1 MPSSD
6 LLVNGVGLV
15 AVATLVA
22 YAVLAGPDF
31 GAGVWDLLARGS
43 RASEQRAVIAAAMG
57 PVWEANHVWLIFLI
71 ILLFTAYPTA
81 FAALSVAFFV
91 PFHLVLAG
99 IVLRGAA
106 FVFRTYTRSGAGPAR
121 AWGRVFGI
129 ASVFTPFVLGA
140 ALGAT
145 ATGEV
150 RVLDGRVQ
158 PGAGLAWLQAFP
170 LALGALTLLLCA
182 HTAALRLALMS
193 RGPVRQDFRRR
204 GLAVGLLAGVIS
216 LGTLVLLMGTAPRLW
231 DGLMSLRAVPVL
243 VVAVL
248 LAPASASALWRRH
261 FGLARAFGVGQ
272 VVCLL
277 VAWAL
282 AQWPYI
288 VYPDVLLDAAAAP
301 PATLAF
307 VLATLPVGMGLVL
320 PSLWLLFTVF
330 RDLPRRAADPREAHE
345 SARAPEAARP

>member
-1 MPSSD
+1 MPSLD
-6 LLVNGVGLV
+6 LVNGVGLV
-15 AVATLVA
+15 VVATLVA

-43 RASEQRAVIAAAMG
+43 RASEQRAIIAAAMG

-71 ILLFTAYPTA
+71 ILLFTAYPAA

-106 FVFRTYTRSGAGPAR
+106 FVFRNYGGGAT

-129 ASVFTPFVLGA
+129 ASMLTPVVLGA

-145 ATGEV
+145 ATGGV
-150 RVLDGRVQ
+150 RVVDGHVQ
-158 PGAGLAWLQAFP
+158 PGAGLAWLQPFP
-170 LALGALTLLLCA
+170 LALGVLTLLLCA
-182 HTAALRLALMS
+182 HVAALRLALMS
-193 RGPVRQDFRRR
+193 RGRVREDFRRNALGI
-204 GLAVGLLAGVIS
+204 GLVAVVLS
-216 LGTLVLLMGTAPRLW
+216 LGTLMLLMGTAPRLR
-231 DGLMSLRAVPVL
+231 DGLMSLRAAPVL
-243 VVAVL
+243 ILAVL
-248 LAPASASALWRRH
+248 LAPASAGALWRRRY
-261 FGLARAFGVGQ
+261 GLARGLGVGQ
-272 VVCLL
+272 VVGLL
-277 VAWAL
+277 VAWTL

-288 VYPDVLLDAAAAP
+288 IYPDVLLHAAAAP

-307 VLATLPVGMGLVL
+307 VLATLPLGMGLVL

-330 RDLPRRAADPREAHE
+330 RDQPRRAADRRDAHE
-345 SARAPEAARP
+345 TALAPEVARS